1 MRRLTNKYRKFCQ
14 EEVLYP
20 ILLMQAKFDS
30 GDLNLWTGYGGL
42 DWNGDTFIGSGELLN
57 IDRIEEKSA
66 VEAVKMQVSL
76 TGMPDT
82 MKSIAI
88 GEDYQG
94 REFTMWLG
102 FLVPY
107 SPDYITQ
114 DGDSIVNQSG
124 NNLFTNDQNFGEL
137 VRDPYPFFHG
147 KLDVMTIDED
157 AESGGEN
164 DSGYINLSV
173 SVESALIDMN
183 KSPDSYYTPEEQ
195 KTVFPDDRGFEFV
208 SWLQDAEII
217 WGRK

>member
-1 MRRLTNKYRKFCQ
+1 MRQLTKKYRRYCQ
-14 EEVLYP
+14 EDVLYP
-20 ILLMQAKFDS
+20 ILLMQAKFDG
-30 GDLNLWTGYGGL
+30 GDLNLWTGYGPL
-42 DWNGDTFIGSGELLN
+42 EWNGDTFIGSGQVLK

-66 VEAVKMQVSL
+66 VEAVRMQVSIEGL
-76 TGMPDT
+76 STS

-102 FLVPY
+102 LLVPY
-107 SPDYITQ
+107 SPDLITQ

-124 NNLFTNDQNFGEL
+124 NNFFINDQNFGEL

-147 KLDVMTIDED
+147 KMDVMNIDED

-164 DSGYINLSV
+164 DSGYVNIGV

-208 SWLQDAEII
+208 AWLQDAEII
-217 WGRK
+217 FGRR